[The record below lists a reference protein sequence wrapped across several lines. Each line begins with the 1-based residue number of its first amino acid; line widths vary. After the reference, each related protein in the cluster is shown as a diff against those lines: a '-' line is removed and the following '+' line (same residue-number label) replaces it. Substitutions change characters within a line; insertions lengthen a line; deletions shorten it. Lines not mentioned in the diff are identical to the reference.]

1 MKSNEIDMTTGSLPK
16 KILMYSVPLMLS
28 NVLQVMFNLCDV
40 AVVGKFVGPL
50 ALGAVGSTSII
61 ITLTTGI
68 LLGLAGG
75 VNAVVALFVGAK
87 NSANVKKA
95 VHTSIVICMIAG
107 LLLLL
112 SGLFLSRPVLNLI
125 GTKKELIDGAVIYL
139 TIYLLGSPALAM
151 YNYGNAVLSAVG
163 DTKRPL
169 MYLIT
174 AGIINVVLNLFFVIV
189 CRLGVIGVAIAS
201 IIAQYI
207 SAALI
212 IRFLMK
218 TYGSYGL
225 RMKDIAIDRD
235 AAAAV
240 LRIGVPAAIQYS
252 LFAIANI
259 CIQTS
264 INSFSHV
271 VVEGNSAA
279 TNADSLIYDMMAAF
293 YTACTSFI
301 AQNLGARKKERVLR
315 TFFITL
321 AYSFLMGLVLGVAL
335 FIFQRPFLLLF
346 TSDNAVIHYGQIR
359 IGVMAFVY
367 CVSAFMDNATAAAR
381 GIGKSVAPTIIV
393 VMGSVVF
400 RIIWLLTVFAYFKT
414 LQSLY
419 LIYVISW
426 TLTAIAGNIY
436 FAYHYRKI

>member
-174 AGIINVVLNLFFVIV
+174 AGIINVILNLFFVIV
-189 CRLGVIGVAIAS
+189 CKLGVVGVALAS
-201 IIAQYI
+201 IISQYI
-207 SAALI
+207 SARVLKI
-212 IRFLMK
+212 
-218 TYGSYGL
+218 GL
-225 RMKDIAIDRD
+225 P
-235 AAAAV
+235 AAV
-240 LRIGVPAAIQYS
+240 QYS
-252 LFAIANI
+252 LFAVANLY
-259 CIQTS
+259 IQS
-264 INSFSHV
+264 AVNSFDHV

-279 TNADSLIYDMMAAF
+279 ANADNIVYDMMAAF

-301 AQNLGARKKERVLR
+301 AQNLGARKRDRIKKAYLV
-315 TFFITL
+315 TQM
-321 AYSFLMGLVLGVAL
+321 YSFLIGAVLGAL
-335 FIFQRPFLLLF
+335 LVVFRTQFLSLF
-346 TSDNAVIHYGQIR
+346 TSDPDVLHYGSIR
-359 IGVMAFVY
+359 LGIMGCSYFI
-367 CVSAFMDNATAAAR
+367 SAFMDNAAAGAR
-381 GIGKSVAPTIIV
+381 GLGRSVIPTIIV
-393 VMGSVVF
+393 IMGSVVF
-400 RIIWLLTVFAYFKT
+400 RIIWVCTIFASIHT
-414 LQSLY
+414 LMSLY
-419 LIYVISW
+419 LVYASAWAFTSIIGTAYFIIIFRK
-426 TLTAIAGNIY
+426 TL
-436 FAYHYRKI
+436 R